1 MYSLIAGKFG
11 IVPIVDDS
19 KLCSGVMT
27 SDVESVT
34 AQGYD
39 LQFGVNALG
48 MVR

>member
-1 MYSLIAGKFG
+1 MVPLVF
-11 IVPIVDDS
+11 IVKDS

-27 SDVESVT
+27 TPIDMVT

-39 LQFGVNALG
+39 LQFGVNTLG